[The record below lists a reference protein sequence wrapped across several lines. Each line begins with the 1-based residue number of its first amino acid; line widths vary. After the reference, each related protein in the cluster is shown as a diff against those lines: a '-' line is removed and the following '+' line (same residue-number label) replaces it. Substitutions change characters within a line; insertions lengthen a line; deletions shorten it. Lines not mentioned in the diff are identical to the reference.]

1 MGQELPSGNL
11 TVRYWKWP
19 SLNSW
24 FTELKNGGFSIAFC
38 MFTRGYL
45 ANKILIFAAS
55 NGFLR
60 HHKTSSITRTPDW
73 NHQAN
78 DYLKYIYIWL
88 VVYLPLWKIWV
99 RQLGWLFPIY
109 GKIKN
114 VPNQQPDIYIY
125 VGILS
130 LYSILGTR
138 WAIDYN
144 PSTTQSSTRRLSTPV
159 YISQLVPSID
169 VWCID
174 RSIRWSKYTEVNLD

>member
-1 MGQELPSGNL
+1 
-11 TVRYWKWP
+11 
-19 SLNSW
+19 
-24 FTELKNGGFSIAFC
+24 

-60 HHKTSSITRTPDW
+60 HHKTSSITRTPDC

-78 DYLKYIYIWL
+78 DYLKYIYMVGGIPTPLKNMSSSVGMIIPNIW
-88 VVYLPLWKIWV
+88 KN
-99 RQLGWLFPIY
+99 
-109 GKIKN
+109 KN
-114 VPNQQPDIYIY
+114 VPNQQPDIYKYIYIY

-169 VWCID
+169 V
-174 RSIRWSKYTEVNLD
+174 